1 MPDTITELGSEMK
14 GFVHW
19 WKEVNFDLWSILS
32 EIMWCWSMKCCNFQ
46 SVQNTT
52 MLKEILT
59 LSFVQAIRLVS
70 MSWCN
75 LWRIWFSSY
84 WSECRSTFVFC
95 RSEVPLGS
103 YLLIS
108 PSCKLWPMETGG
120 TEQYLCPTSSHSS
133 SLPPSLGSLWYVV
146 EERHGWK
153 WRAGTP
159 FPMLNSRNMWNDC
172 YSIPATFSSLLL
184 NCNSKTKIIMNLI
197 INVNEICSWDT
208 I

>member
-1 MPDTITELGSEMK
+1 MLKYEMLQFSEC
-14 GFVHW
+14 
-19 WKEVNFDLWSILS
+19 E
-32 EIMWCWSMKCCNFQ
+32 
-46 SVQNTT
+46 NTT

-59 LSFVQAIRLVS
+59 LSFVQAIRLVT
-70 MSWCN
+70 MSWCI

-95 RSEVPLGS
+95 RSEIPLGS
-103 YLLIS
+103 YLLIR

-197 INVNEICSWDT
+197 INVNEICS
-208 I
+208 